1 MEGYKQPY
9 YHFCSQRGC
18 PVDIVHC
25 HSAYVHVPYDDHGA
39 ESYAN
44 EEAHLSKSFG
54 SCKPVCLTAV
64 CKNTTAVEIFS
75 SALESMLR
83 KVLKVCIEVS
93 FLSDTMKMTKLPPPP
108 PSSLPHKVALVT
120 YLA

>member
-1 MEGYKQPY
+1 MG
-9 YHFCSQRGC
+9 
-18 PVDIVHC
+18 DVHC
-25 HSAYVHVPYDDHGA
+25 HSPYVHVPYDDHGA

-75 SALESMLR
+75 SALGSMLR

-93 FLSDTMKMTKLPPPP
+93 CLSD
-108 PSSLPHKVALVT
+108 KVAIVKKSRSPEEIQPPHPT
-120 YLA
+120 PT